1 MKIKLIPAEKF
12 TIQELTELYNKTR
25 VDYLVPMPM
34 NPDRL
39 AEYIRDFDVDLAGSC
54 VARADDGEVLG
65 LGMLGVRENR
75 AWITRLGV
83 LPNTRRGGVGDAL
96 MDFMLEKA
104 DSLGFEET
112 HLEVIKNN
120 EPAHK
125 LFLKKGFLETDEYLV
140 LRRAPHAVTDP
151 LVGKVKW
158 LDKEK
163 ALDTLKTYP
172 YHLTWINALN
182 SMFNAPDVE
191 GLRIRLPNGGTGWLV
206 YRSQKF
212 FFSHLIIHTEQGD
225 PVEVG
230 TQLLRHL
237 YSQNPRKDTYAENIH
252 EKDRHLSALKALA
265 FFENFS
271 RIEMRRQNH
280 IKDSPM
286 IYPTSYAI
294 TQPSGGHA
302 RVGSG

>member
-1 MKIKLIPAEKF
+1 MKIELIPAEKF
-12 TIQELTELYNKTR
+12 TIQELTDLYNKTR

-34 NPDRL
+34 NPNRL
-39 AEYIRDFDVDLAGSC
+39 AEYIRDFDVELSGSC
-54 VARADDGEVLG
+54 VARTEEGEVLG

-83 LPNTRRGGVGDAL
+83 IPNTRRGGIGDAL
-96 MDFMLEKA
+96 MDHMLEKA
-104 DSLGFEET
+104 DHLGFEET

-125 LFLKKGFLETDEYLV
+125 LFLKKGFCEAEEYLV
-140 LRRAPHAVTDP
+140 MRRAPHAVSDP
-151 LVGKVKW
+151 LIGNVKW
-158 LDKEK
+158 LEKEE
-163 ALDTLKTYP
+163 ALDILNNYP
-172 YHLTWINALN
+172 HHLTWINAMN
-182 SMFNAPDVE
+182 SMLNAPDVE
-191 GLRIRLPNGGTGWLV
+191 GIRILLPNGDSGWLV

-212 FFSHLIIHTEQGD
+212 YLSHLVIHTEQGD

-237 YSQNPRKDTYAENIH
+237 YSRNPRKDTYAENIH
-252 EKDRHLSALKALA
+252 ENDPHLPAFKALA

-280 IKDSPM
+280 K
-286 IYPTSYAI
+286 
-294 TQPSGGHA
+294 
-302 RVGSG
+302 

>member
-1 MKIKLIPAEKF
+1 MKIELIPASKF
-12 TIQELTELYNKTR
+12 TTQELTDLYNQTR

-34 NPDRL
+34 NVDRL
-39 AEYIRDFDVDLAGSC
+39 AEYIHDFDVDLTRSC
-54 VARADDGEVLG
+54 VARADNGQVLG

-83 LPNTRRGGVGDAL
+83 LPSTRRSGAGDAL

-104 DSLGFEET
+104 DALRFEET

-120 EPAHK
+120 EPAHR

-140 LRRAPHAVTDP
+140 MRRAPKAVSAP
-151 LVGKVKW
+151 LTGKFKC
-158 LDKEK
+158 LDRDE
-163 ALDTLKTYP
+163 ALDTLKAYP
-172 YHLTWINALN
+172 HHLTWINAIS
-182 SMFNAPDVE
+182 SMFNAPDVQ
-191 GLRIRLPNGGTGWLV
+191 GLRIWLPNGDTGWLV

-212 FFSHLIIHTEQGD
+212 FLSHLVIHTEQGD

-230 TQLLRHL
+230 TQLFTHL

-252 EKDRHLSALKALA
+252 EKDPHLPAFKEMS

-271 RIEMRRQNH
+271 RIEMRRLNH
-280 IKDSPM
+280 K
-286 IYPTSYAI
+286 
-294 TQPSGGHA
+294 
-302 RVGSG
+302 